1 VADLAVIT
9 GTTHGI
15 GRVTARELARAG
27 YAVVMLCRD
36 LPAAQAVREDIL
48 QRVAGASI
56 QAIQCDLASL
66 ASVRAAAALVCERF
80 GGIRLFIN
88 NAGITTLQH
97 QLSADGFELTFDT
110 NHLGPFLLTELL
122 RDRMTAPGRII
133 NVASRVHLHGGLDLA
148 RVRSVTGRF
157 NPLAAYAQSKLANVL
172 HAFAL
177 ARRLADVVVQD
188 IEATVFLRGELGH
201 CLGSIG
207 LGDVAREYRG
217 LAAFVLDLLGEFLGT
232 LGAAIDQHDSGA
244 FAREQDGGRHAV
256 AHALATRRSTC
267 DHRNFALQSSGH
279 VFSPDGMLSLEPTLA
294 GRLAP
299 WPARR
304 RATRAAAPAA
314 TCATA

>member
-1 VADLAVIT
+1 MADLAVIT

-56 QAIQCDLASL
+56 QAIQCDLASF
-66 ASVRAAAALVCERF
+66 ASVRAAAARVRERF
-80 GGIRLFIN
+80 GAIRLFIN

-97 QLSADGFELTFDT
+97 QLSVDGFELTFAT

-133 NVASRVHLHGGLDLA
+133 NVASRVHLRGGLDLA
-148 RVRSVTGRF
+148 RVRGVPGRF

-177 ARRLADVVVQD
+177 ARRLAGTTVTVNCLHPGVVASNLLPSWLRLIKPLISPQMFDV
-188 IEATVFLRGELGH
+188 ERGAQTTL
-201 CLGSIG
+201 
-207 LGDVAREYRG
+207 Y
-217 LAAFVLDLLGEFLGT
+217 LALADAVM
-232 LGAAIDQHDSGA
+232 HDSGKYFDEFQTVRPVLA
-244 FAREQDGGRHAV
+244 A
-256 AHALATRRSTC
+256 AH
-267 DHRNFALQSSGH
+267 DVALQEALWEASTRWVG
-279 VFSPDGMLSLEPTLA
+279 LSALS
-294 GRLAP
+294 R
-299 WPARR
+299 
-304 RATRAAAPAA
+304 
-314 TCATA
+314 